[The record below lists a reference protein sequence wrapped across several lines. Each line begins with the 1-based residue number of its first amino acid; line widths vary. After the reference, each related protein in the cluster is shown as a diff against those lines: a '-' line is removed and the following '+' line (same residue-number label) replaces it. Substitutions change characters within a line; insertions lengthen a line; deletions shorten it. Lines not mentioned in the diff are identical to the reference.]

1 MEQNEDRG
9 GEERKRERERERQ
22 RKRLGYSLASR
33 RSSGYKQSRAHYFVR
48 FHPLLTIFIFPPA
61 RFFFL
66 LLFWPSLPRFCRF
79 FSTAIVAALDP
90 RRFICIRALADVG
103 AAFSFSAPRPHA
115 VKFTGVI
122 CIGLHFVS
130 IVMFACRRAPI
141 RVLRIYTYEN
151 AIHVYA
157 IFLLWRYVQYI
168 CAIARSNRF
177 LYFSIFF
184 IAF

>member
-1 MEQNEDRG
+1 MRAQPFLATFRWASNDGRQWNKTKT
-9 GEERKRERERERQ
+9 EEGKRERERERERERQ
-22 RKRLGYSLASR
+22 RKRLGYSLAS

-48 FHPLLTIFIFPPA
+48 FHPLLTTFIFPPA

-66 LLFWPSLPRFCRF
+66 LLLWPSLPRLYRF
-79 FSTAIVAALDP
+79 FSIAIVAALNP
-90 RRFICIRALADVG
+90 RWFICIRALADVG

-141 RVLRIYTYEN
+141 RVS
-151 AIHVYA
+151 IHMRSMFMRYFCYGDMYN
-157 IFLLWRYVQYI
+157 IFVL
-168 CAIARSNRF
+168 
-177 LYFSIFF
+177 
-184 IAF
+184 